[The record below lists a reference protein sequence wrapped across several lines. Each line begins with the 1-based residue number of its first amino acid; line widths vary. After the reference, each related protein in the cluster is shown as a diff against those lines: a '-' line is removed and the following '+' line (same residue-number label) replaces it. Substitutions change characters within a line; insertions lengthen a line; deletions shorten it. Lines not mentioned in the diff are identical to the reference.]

1 MDAAEILKNLDE
13 IGCKLS
19 DLHDSV
25 MLQIDNIKE
34 FRHTYI
40 HRI

>member
-1 MDAAEILKNLDE
+1 MDAAEILKNLNE
-13 IGCKLS
+13 IGRKLS

-25 MLQIDNIKE
+25 MLQTDNIKE
-34 FRHTYI
+34 FRQTDR